1 VREDVERQGLAST
14 GTIRL
19 RRGCFQIDLIEGV
32 ARRHGDRFDVSYLER
47 TLRPI
52 CELAEDMGPWNRLRR
67 VLDIVR
73 S

>member
-1 VREDVERQGLAST
+1 MLA
-14 GTIRL
+14 GRDKDML
-19 RRGCFQIDLIEGV
+19 DAEGV
-32 ARRHGDRFDVSYLER
+32 ARRHGDRLDVSYLER